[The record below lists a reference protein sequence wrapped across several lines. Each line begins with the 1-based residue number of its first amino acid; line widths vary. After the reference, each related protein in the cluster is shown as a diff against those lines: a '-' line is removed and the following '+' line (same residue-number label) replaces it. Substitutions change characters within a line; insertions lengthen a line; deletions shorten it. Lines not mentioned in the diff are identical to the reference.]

1 MKILLFAAPF
11 ENTSEQEASYPLG
24 IAYLGAVLEKKGYE
38 IKAYDFLFENLDK
51 LLPKIKEIIISEKP
65 DVIGL
70 SSMTTNRISSFK
82 LAVLAKKI
90 NPKIKVIMGG
100 VHPTL
105 MYKQILENFP
115 VDFIVLGEGEET
127 MSELVD
133 FIKKKKDISKFKKV
147 KGIAFK
153 LSNEII
159 KTEAR
164 PFLMNLDK
172 LPIPNHLY
180 FKDKIEKG
188 KIFYLTTSRGC
199 PYACTFCST
208 SLHWG
213 RMARRRSP
221 KKVVEELKF
230 LRKNFPDVNYAIFN
244 DDEFLINH
252 DWVREFCSLL
262 AKEKLNLKWACA
274 ARVTSITD
282 EIAKLI
288 KSAGCDRVSLGL
300 ESGSPKMLK
309 YMNKCI
315 TLEQVSKAF
324 NICKKLNLQT
334 NIFLM
339 VGLPGEDSKTINETI
354 EFTKKL
360 SMSKVMYLPSV
371 YHVFPGTQTYELA
384 KKQGFI
390 SDDYWLTEKTAPF
403 YTYENSRLKLIYWA
417 FKIAFF
423 HNLYN
428 GKLLIFLSA
437 LLKTNLR
444 FDQFRRVVRRYL
456 M

>member
-1 MKILLFAAPF
+1 MKILLFTTSI
-11 ENTSEQEASYPLG
+11 ENVSKNEGSYPLG
-24 IAYLGAVLEKKGYE
+24 IAYIGAVLEKKGHQV
-38 IKAYDFLFENLDK
+38 KAFDFLFENWETAFQK
-51 LLPKIKEIIISEKP
+51 AKEILISEKP
-65 DVIGL
+65 DVIGI
-70 SSMTTNRISSFK
+70 SSMTTNRTSSFQ
-82 LAVLAKKI
+82 LAILAKKLY
-90 NPKIKVIMGG
+90 PDVKIVMGG

-153 LSNEII
+153 LDNEII

-172 LPIPNHLY
+172 LPMPNHLY

-188 KIFYLTTSRGC
+188 KIFYLIISRGC

-221 KKVVEELKF
+221 KKVIEEIRFLK
-230 LRKNFPDVNYAIFN
+230 KEFPDVNYAIFN

-252 DWVREFCSLL
+252 DWVRKFCSLL
-262 AKEKLNLKWACA
+262 TEEKINLKWACA
-274 ARVTSITD
+274 ARVTSITE
-282 EIAKLI
+282 EIIKLI
-288 KSAGCDRVSLGL
+288 KSAGCDRISLGL
-300 ESGSPKMLK
+300 ESASPKMLK

-324 NICKKLNLQT
+324 NICKKFNLQT

-403 YTYENSRLKLIYWA
+403 YTYENSKLKLIYWA

-423 HNLYN
+423 HNLHN

-437 LLKTNLR
+437 LLKANLR